1 MSKSKWIISICYG
14 TNWSHTSIRTVQSYL
29 TESKALLLISFIVIA
44 IFYSSSKK
52 AQISNE
58 QTFEGIMTGYKTDIE
73 TVSWTLDDP
82 LFSFDSGQPKN
93 DVLALHKI
101 INVST
106 TTMYTWKNIII
117 VVQGS
122 MRWKS
127 TLEDGRLSQPPS
139 TSWLSIPWH

>member
-1 MSKSKWIISICYG
+1 MV
-14 TNWSHTSIRTVQSYL
+14 RTEVILQLEPFYL

-82 LFSFDSGQPKN
+82 LFSFDSGQPK
-93 DVLALHKI
+93 
-101 INVST
+101 T
-106 TTMYTWKNIII
+106 TFLLFTK
-117 VVQGS
+117 
-122 MRWKS
+122 
-127 TLEDGRLSQPPS
+127 
-139 TSWLSIPWH
+139 